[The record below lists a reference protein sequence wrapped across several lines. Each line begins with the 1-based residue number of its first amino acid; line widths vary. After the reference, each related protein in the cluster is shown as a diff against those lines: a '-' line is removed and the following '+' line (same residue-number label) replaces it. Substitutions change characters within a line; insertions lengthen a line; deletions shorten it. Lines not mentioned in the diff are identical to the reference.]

1 MKTKIAFV
9 IFLCCI
15 IGLGAGLGYKKKEF
29 VEYSNA
35 QVLTGDDIEILKE
48 EYRDEITLK
57 MMASCSSTLNSDWEN
72 NKFFKRMEKMTG
84 VSFNFDNVF
93 LEGMYKQK
101 KPLAFTSEETM
112 PDVFFKAFFTSQDEI
127 TYGANKQIISLNKL
141 IDEYAPNI
149 KKILDDNP
157 IIRRCITTPDGN
169 IYALP
174 TMYLNTPN
182 DGIMRGFWWI
192 NQQWLEDVGYV
203 DAEGNIKLPTTVQ
216 ELYEVLTLFKQHKC
230 GDDKNAYPLVVCG
243 STELFNLMSIFGLDF
258 TQYFVQADENDKVI
272 FGPQTENFKNAM
284 QWLHKF
290 VAEGLINPDW
300 NTFTESKRYSYAQKD
315 VYGMY
320 MAASPMYVSGAK
332 RLKQFI
338 TLNPLVT
345 VDFKTKEK
353 FNYTPFWSAMNPV
366 ERGCFAISSTCQ
378 YPELAIKW
386 IDILYNT
393 ELPYWI
399 WAINGQEGQ
408 EWEWVDKTHTQW
420 RSRISAAEYAERM
433 KDTIVQPG
441 DGMPYAVDETFF
453 DKEVTNNADYVRQQR
468 NKQMAQGKINYPMV
482 YIGKEDLK
490 TFSLLSTNI
499 NKHVAEFIAK
509 SIQYGISDGEFEE
522 FKASFSEY
530 RMDEYMGI
538 LQEAYNNFYG
548 I

>member
-1 MKTKIAFV
+1 MKTKLAFI
-9 IFLCCI
+9 IFLCCVVMM
-15 IGLGAGLGYKKKEF
+15 GAGLGYSKKEF

-35 QVLTGDDIEILKE
+35 HVLTGDNLEILKE

-72 NKFFKRMEKMTG
+72 NKFFKRMNKLTG
-84 VSFNFDNVF
+84 VNFNFDNVF

-141 IDEYAPNI
+141 IDQYAPNI
-149 KKILDDNP
+149 KRILDENP

-192 NQQWLEDVGYV
+192 NQKWLEDVDMGM
-203 DAEGNIKLPTTVQ
+203 PSTVQ
-216 ELYEVLTLFKQHKC
+216 ELYEVLKAFKEQKC
-230 GDDKNAYPLVVCG
+230 TDKNAYPLVICG
-243 STELFNLMSIFGLDF
+243 STELFSLLPIFGLDF
-258 TQYFVQADENDKVI
+258 SQYFVQANSNDVVE
-272 FGPQTENFKNAM
+272 FGPAKDEFYNAL
-284 QWLHKF
+284 QWLNRF
-290 VAEGLINPDW
+290 FEEGLINPDW
-300 NTFTESKRYSYAQKD
+300 NTFTESKRYSYAQND

-320 MAASPMYVSGAK
+320 MSASPLYVSGAK

-338 TLNPLVT
+338 TLDPLT
-345 VDFKTKEK
+345 SELHDTA
-353 FNYTPFWSAMNPV
+353 FWSAMNPV

-386 IDILYNT
+386 IDILYDT
-393 ELPYWI
+393 TQPYWI

-408 EWEWVDKTHTQW
+408 EWEWVDKTKTQW
-420 RSRISAAEYAERM
+420 RSTISAAEYAERM

-468 NKQMAQGKINYPMV
+468 NKQMAKGKINYPMV
-482 YIGKEDLK
+482 YIGKDDLR

-499 NKHVAEFIAK
+499 NKYVAEFIAS
-509 SIQYGISDGEFEE
+509 SINSGITQSDFNS
-522 FKASFSEY
+522 FKASLSGY

-538 LQEAYNNFYG
+538 LQKAYNNFYG